1 MSEALGYETRNPFFG
16 AWKSRCG
23 AIIRTAPSAKLEIN
37 RDGAEIVRSAML
49 GPVGTRPRGKAMVA
63 N

>member
-1 MSEALGYETRNPFFG
+1 MSEALGYETRYPFFG
-16 AWKSRCG
+16 ARKRQSCV
-23 AIIRTAPSAKLEIN
+23 IIRTAPSAKLEIN